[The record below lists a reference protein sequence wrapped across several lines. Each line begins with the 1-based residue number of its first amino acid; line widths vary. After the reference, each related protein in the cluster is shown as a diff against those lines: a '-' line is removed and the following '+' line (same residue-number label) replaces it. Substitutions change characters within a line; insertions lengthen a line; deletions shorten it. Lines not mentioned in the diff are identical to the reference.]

1 MSEESAAFEGF
12 LLALRVL
19 YPLYG
24 IDAPARDFEKPWV
37 ALKEIAEGRMTLSN
51 PADLAARFPEMADF
65 LYERANQ
72 IVASDRMTAA
82 RVLTGMQQSLGRGPA
97 A

>member
-1 MSEESAAFEGF
+1 MSEEIAAFEGF

-24 IDAPARDFEKPWV
+24 IEGPASDFEKPWA

-51 PADLAARFPEMADF
+51 PADLAARYPHMSEF
-65 LYERANQ
+65 LFERANR
-72 IVASDRMTAA
+72 IVASDRENAA
-82 RVLTGMQQSLGRGPA
+82 RVLAGMQESLGPVR
-97 A
+97 